1 LVDQKGPR
9 FLPPIGQIGIK
20 GHFFRYHVEPTGK
33 ELVIEPVQV
42 RATSLRFHG
51 EQLQVSM
58 VNEREGWWLE
68 GEGGELKA
76 PVGSFRLGMVNLSRK
91 DAQGRLWTLLAFFLR
106 TSGELGN
113 PPIAEKFW
121 RLHDGHRSLH
131 FSLGTSLPS
140 QRALKSFAE
149 GGVAP
154 VKADGQANGLIAFR
168 QGHNDAVHDDISERL
183 NALGDRNF

>member
-1 LVDQKGPR
+1 LANIWLVDQKGPR

-91 DAQGRLWTLLAFFLR
+91 DAQGRLWMLLAFSYEQVVNLEIPHCRKILAFTR
-106 TSGELGN
+106 WTS
-113 PPIAEKFW
+113 
-121 RLHDGHRSLH
+121 
-131 FSLGTSLPS
+131 
-140 QRALKSFAE
+140 
-149 GGVAP
+149 
-154 VKADGQANGLIAFR
+154 
-168 QGHNDAVHDDISERL
+168 
-183 NALGDRNF
+183 

>member
-1 LVDQKGPR
+1 LANIWLVDQKGPR

-42 RATSLRFHG
+42 RAASLRFHG
-51 EQLQVSM
+51 EQLQVS
-58 VNEREGWWLE
+58 VFNENEEWWLE

-91 DAQGRLWTLLAFFLR
+91 DAQGRLWMLLAVFLR

-113 PPIAEKFW
+113 PPLPKN
-121 RLHDGHRSLH
+121 
-131 FSLGTSLPS
+131 LGVYTMDIVACTSHS
-140 QRALKSFAE
+140 
-149 GGVAP
+149 AP
-154 VKADGQANGLIAFR
+154 HCPR
-168 QGHNDAVHDDISERL
+168 
-183 NALGDRNF
+183 NAH